1 MDQTTELSSVWKALR
16 ADSSRQLGVVRRR
29 VHPEAAIDI
38 FVAVEKPTDKP
49 LLHVELDT
57 NHVDRLSVA
66 ETKGFRVGFGPAI
79 PPHANRTLCAI
90 ELADPS
96 AVDLFEVVVSDIVSA
111 LAAESTSEAAVKSLS
126 SRLTRWQAFFERFGA
141 AGLSA
146 EHQLGLF
153 GELWFL
159 RRMLQR
165 SGTKAVTSWTGP
177 RAANQDFQLAGRAME
192 VKTSSANPSIELRI
206 SNLLQLDGRGLDG
219 LAVAVLLVNRLAN
232 SPETLVDQVD
242 AVRMEVRLRTP
253 EQSQE
258 LEDKLFDEGFLDAH
272 AQLYTSVG
280 YSVRQANYY
289 LCEEGF
295 PRLTPE
301 SVPNGVGAVRYSVGM
316 AAIAPFMTDEQTV
329 MLWFGATDEPD

>member
-1 MDQTTELSSVWKALR
+1 MDQTTELSSVWSALR
-16 ADSSRQLGVVRRR
+16 TDSSRQSGVVRRR

-38 FVAVEKPTDKP
+38 FVAVEKPSDKP

-57 NHVDRLSVA
+57 GHVDRLPMA
-66 ETKGFRVGFGPAI
+66 ETKGFRVGFGPAT
-79 PPHANRTLCAI
+79 PPDADRTLCAI

-111 LAAESTSEAAVKSLS
+111 VVAESTPEAAVKSLS

-165 SGTKAVTSWTGP
+165 SGTKAVISWTGP
-177 RAANQDFQLAGRAME
+177 RAANQDFQLASRAME

-206 SNLLQLDGRGLDG
+206 SNLLQLDGQGLDG

-232 SPETLVDQVD
+232 SPETLVDLVD
-242 AVRMEVRLRTP
+242 AVRTEVRLLTP

-258 LEDKLFDEGFLDAH
+258 LEDKLFDEGFLDA
-272 AQLYTSVG
+272 
-280 YSVRQANYY
+280 QASAVYIGRVFRSAGE
-289 LCEEGF
+289 LLSREGRF
-295 PRLTPE
+295 SAADSRERAERRGSRPVLSKYGSHR
-301 SVPNGVGAVRYSVGM
+301 AVHDGRADCDVVVWSCR
-316 AAIAPFMTDEQTV
+316 
-329 MLWFGATDEPD
+329 

>member
-1 MDQTTELSSVWKALR
+1 M
-16 ADSSRQLGVVRRR
+16 
-29 VHPEAAIDI
+29 HPEAAIDI

-57 NHVDRLSVA
+57 NHVDRLPVA

-79 PPHANRTLCAI
+79 PPDPNRTLCAI
-90 ELADPS
+90 ELADLS
-96 AVDLFEVVVSDIVSA
+96 AVDLFEVVVSDIVGA
-111 LAAESTSEAAVKSLS
+111 VVAEKTPEAAVVSLS
-126 SRLTRWQAFFERFGA
+126 SRLTRWQAFFERFGV

-165 SGTKAVTSWTGP
+165 SSTKAVTSWTGP
-177 RAANQDFQLAGRAME
+177 TSANQDFQLAGRAME
-192 VKTSSANPSIELRI
+192 VKTSSANPSVELRI
-206 SNLLQLDGRGLDG
+206 SNLLQLDGRGLGG

-232 SPETLVDQVD
+232 SPETLVDMVQ
-242 AVRMEVRLRTP
+242 AVRAEVRQRTP

-258 LEDKLFDEGFLDAH
+258 LEAKLFDEGFLDAH
-272 AQLYTSVG
+272 AHLYDWIG
-280 YSVRQANYY
+280 YSVRQASYY

-301 SVPNGVGAVRYSVGM
+301 NVPSGVGAVRYSVSL

-329 MLWFGATDEPD
+329 MSWFGAVDEPA